1 MISDHEYYF
10 TNIYFRAYYESIIFD
25 FVFNASASANSKM
38 ANEVVD
44 RILSVVTKSISLQV

>member
-1 MISDHEYYF
+1 MISDREYYF
-10 TNIYFRAYYESIIFD
+10 SSYYFRAYYESIIFD